1 MTAFKNSLDLIYHA
15 KYHIRLKP
23 STFHYSKLMK
33 KLNQNYRGEIREFYL
48 HSLIMKQIKIPVL
61 LFLKGSLVEGRY
73 LTILSHSL
81 PMQTENC
88 ECSFHVAL
96 MQACII

>member
-1 MTAFKNSLDLIYHA
+1 
-15 KYHIRLKP
+15 
-23 STFHYSKLMK
+23 
-33 KLNQNYRGEIREFYL
+33 
-48 HSLIMKQIKIPVL
+48 MKQIKIPVL